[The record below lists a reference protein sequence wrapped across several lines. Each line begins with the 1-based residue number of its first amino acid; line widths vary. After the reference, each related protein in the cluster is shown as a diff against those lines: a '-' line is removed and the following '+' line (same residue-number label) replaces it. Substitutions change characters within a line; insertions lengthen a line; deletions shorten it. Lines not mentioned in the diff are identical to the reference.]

1 MIGKY
6 TSRTLA
12 LEILLWVVAVIS
24 FIPLMALVNVSLKAK
39 GNPSGA
45 FEIAGNY
52 TFGNYAAAWEEGRL
66 GPALGNSAFIAI
78 VAVAIIL
85 LLASLAAFPLAR
97 LTSRLSRGAF
107 YLLMLGLVI
116 PGQLGVLPLFASI
129 RDLGLVGSPW
139 GVIIINVGGAMPF
152 AIFILT
158 TFLRETPRDFEEA
171 AALDGAGPLRTFF
184 SIIIPLMR
192 PALGTVAIL
201 NLIAI
206 WNNFFIALLFLSGSG
221 QETVPVRINGFVREY
236 SADWPLVFA
245 ALVISSVPILLGYF
259 ALQRHIIQGFAGGVK
274 G

>member
-1 MIGKY
+1 MIGRY
-6 TSRTLA
+6 TRRTAL
-12 LEILLWVVAVIS
+12 LEIALWVVAVVS
-24 FIPLMALVNVSLKAK
+24 FVPLLALINVSLKAK
-39 GNPSGA
+39 GNSSGA
-45 FEIAGNY
+45 LAIAGEY
-52 TFGNYAAAWEEGRL
+52 TLRNYAAAWEQGRL
-66 GPALGNSAFIAI
+66 GAALANSAFIAV
-78 VAVAIIL
+78 VAVVLIL
-85 LLASLAAFPLAR
+85 LLAALAAFPLAR
-97 LTSRLSRGAF
+97 ITGRLSRGTF
-107 YLLMLGLVI
+107 YILLLGLVI

-139 GVIIINVGGAMPF
+139 AVILINVGGAMPF

-171 AALDGAGPLRTFF
+171 AAIDGAGPLRTFF
-184 SIIIPLMR
+184 SVVVPLMR

-259 ALQRHIIQGFAGGVK
+259 AMQRHIIQGFAGGVK